1 MRLARARRRR
11 HGARMPHRRPP
22 VVTNRLPPALVRLGI
37 TWGEL
42 GRRTLLPPRL
52 LARLRS
58 PAANPRLAVAE
69 RVADALALR
78 IEDLWTLPAPRGPV
92 KRRSAR

>member
-1 MRLARARRRR
+1 
-11 HGARMPHRRPP
+11 MPHRRPP
-22 VVTNRLPPALVRLGI
+22 VAINRLPAALARLGI
-37 TWGEL
+37 SWSEL

-69 RVADALALR
+69 RVADALALQ
-78 IEDLWTLPAPRGPV
+78 IEDLWILPAPHGSL
-92 KRRSAR
+92 RRRKTS

>member
-1 MRLARARRRR
+1 
-11 HGARMPHRRPP
+11 MPHHRPP
-22 VVTNRLPPALVRLGI
+22 AVINRLPAVLARLGI
-37 TWGEL
+37 SWGEL

-78 IEDLWTLPAPRGPV
+78 IEDLWVLPAPRGPV
-92 KRRSAR
+92 RRRTTT

>member
-1 MRLARARRRR
+1 MS
-11 HGARMPHRRPP
+11 HRRPL
-22 VVTNRLPPALVRLGI
+22 VVTNRLPAALVRLGVS
-37 TWGEL
+37 WGEL

-78 IEDLWTLPAPRGPV
+78 IEDLWVL
-92 KRRSAR
+92 RRRADR